1 MFFFCTLLSK
11 TDNVHALQFTNVGVC
26 QIFLSYMY
34 IQITQCI
41 KLIKIDT
48 KYIYNITLM
57 TGVIAAKN
65 SAFPSQK

>member
-1 MFFFCTLLSK
+1 MFFCFTLLSK

-26 QIFLSYMY
+26 QIFLSYMC

-48 KYIYNITLM
+48 KYIYNIT
-57 TGVIAAKN
+57 GVIAAKN